1 MNVASTATGQ
11 PVAGAAGAGQPAAGA
26 TTHPA
31 GTPSSRP
38 VPTTRLELSRAL
50 LRVARPVL
58 APLGISVVA
67 RLAALLLGIALFG
80 VGGWAVTAAAGGQG
94 TTLGRVAW
102 ILVGLAL
109 AKGVLRYLEQFSGH
123 YVAFRSLALLRNH
136 FFDRLAPQAPART
149 EGEDSGDLLSRVTK
163 DIDRIEVFFA
173 HTLAPG
179 ITAVLA
185 PLITLVW
192 LGAGVSWW
200 SALGL
205 APFLLLAGAFVP
217 RLGSRATDAAAQDLR
232 ARRGQ
237 LAQHVTDSV
246 QGVREVLAFNQQ
258 ERRLADMGRLEGRI
272 GADLAV
278 HSRWVA
284 TRRGLNQAL
293 LAGAVLVAAG
303 VAAWQYS
310 AGAMGLGGVGLVIG
324 VALGSF
330 APVLAVED
338 FAADLDQ
345 AFASARRVF
354 AITDREPLVHD
365 PADPRDSDGS
375 GDLVVDDV
383 TFTYPS
389 VGGDGAQVRP
399 VAGDEGAPVG
409 SIEGNGGARPAALTH
424 VSLRIPSGRVTA
436 IVGASGSGKSTLAAL
451 IERMWDVE
459 GGAIRI
465 GDTDI
470 RDLTQQ
476 RLRELVAYAPQR
488 PYVFNDTVRAN
499 LLLAAPDAGEAELT
513 RVCEQVGLAEWIAG
527 EPDGLDTRVGEM
539 GERLSGGQR
548 QRLALGRALLRAAP
562 VTILDEATSQLDAT
576 TEAGVLAG
584 IRQATAGRTLVVIAH
599 RIATVRDA
607 DQIVVIDAGTVA
619 ESGTWDDLM
628 ARGGALAALV
638 AREA

>member
-1 MNVASTATGQ
+1 MNTASTAIGQ
-11 PVAGAAGAGQPAAGA
+11 SAAGAAGAGQPLAGASTAAGQPLAGA

-31 GTPSSRP
+31 GTPSP
-38 VPTTRLELSRAL
+38 TPPPTTRLELSRAL

-365 PADPRDSDGS
+365 PADPRDSDGC
-375 GDLVVDDV
+375 GNLVVDDV
-383 TFTYPS
+383 TFTYPQAEA
-389 VGGDGAQVRP
+389 VGGPDAAPAGRP
-399 VAGDEGAPVG
+399 
-409 SIEGNGGARPAALTH
+409 PALVD
-424 VSLRIPSGRVTA
+424 VSLSIPAGRVTA

-499 LLLAAPDAGEAELT
+499 LLLAAPSAGEADLR

-599 RIATVRDA
+599 RIATVHDA

-619 ESGTWDDLM
+619 EVGTWEELM
-628 ARGGALAALV
+628 EGGGALAALV

>member
-1 MNVASTATGQ
+1 MTAT
-11 PVAGAAGAGQPAAGA
+11 P
-26 TTHPA
+26 TTTCTPLDGGTPGGA
-31 GTPSSRP
+31 GTPSSSRP
-38 VPTTRLELSRAL
+38 LPTTRGQLARAL

-67 RLAALLLGIALFG
+67 RLLALLLGTALFG
-80 VGGWAVTAAAGGQG
+80 VGGWAVLAAVTGQG
-94 TTLGRVAW
+94 PSLGRVAW

-136 FFDRLAPQAPART
+136 FYDRLAPQAPAQT
-149 EGEDSGDLLSRVTK
+149 SGEDSGDLLSRVTK

-179 ITAVLA
+179 LTALLA
-185 PLITLVW
+185 PVITLVW
-192 LGAGVSWW
+192 MGVGVSWW
-200 SALGL
+200 SALAL
-205 APFLLLAGAFVP
+205 APFLALAGAVVP
-217 RLGSRATDAAAQDLR
+217 RLGSGATDAAAQDLR
-232 ARRGQ
+232 AARGH
-237 LAQHVTDSV
+237 LTQHVTDSV
-246 QGVREVLAFNQQ
+246 QGVREVLAFNEQ
-258 ERRLADMGRLEGRI
+258 AHRLEDMSRI
-272 GADLAV
+272 EAGIGSDLAV

-284 TRRGLNQAL
+284 ARRGLNQAL
-293 LAGAVLVAAG
+293 MAGAVLVAAAVG
-303 VAAWQYS
+303 LWQYS
-310 AGAMGLGGVGLVIG
+310 TGAMGLADVGLVLG

-354 AITDREPLVHD
+354 AITEREPLVRD
-365 PADPRDSDGS
+365 PENPLASNGQ
-375 GDLVVDDV
+375 GDVVVDDV
-383 TFTYPS
+383 TFTYPT
-389 VGGDGAQVRP
+389 
-399 VAGDEGAPVG
+399 GDEGDAG
-409 SIEGNGGARPAALTH
+409 RDAGDARPRGSGSGVASTPSSGRVGVRPPALTH
-424 VSLRIPSGRVTA
+424 VTLRIPAGRVTA

-451 IERMWDVE
+451 MERMWDVDS
-459 GGAIRI
+459 GAIRI

-488 PYVFNDTVRAN
+488 PYVFNDTVRQN
-499 LLLAAPDAGEAELT
+499 LLLAAPTASGTDLE
-513 RVCEQVGLAEWIAG
+513 RVCDQVGLSDWLAT

-548 QRLALGRALLRAAP
+548 QRLALGRALLRDAP

-576 TEAGVLAG
+576 TEAAVLAG
-584 IRQATAGRTLVVIAH
+584 IRAATRGRTLVVIAH
-599 RIATVRDA
+599 RISTVRDA
-607 DQIVVIDAGTVA
+607 DQIVVVDSGRVA
-619 ESGTWDDLM
+619 EVGTWDELM

-638 AREA
+638 AREG